1 MEYLLYA
8 ILLYI
13 LSEFVFGLLSNN
25 NDFCDIVAVVIRGIM
40 YSFCISFLIIWIKKT
55 SCEIHGFFDIV

>member
-25 NDFCDIVAVVIRGIM
+25 NDFSDIVAVVIRGIM
-40 YSFCISFLIIWIKKT
+40 YSFCISFLIIWIKKLHVKYMVFL
-55 SCEIHGFFDIV
+55 IIV